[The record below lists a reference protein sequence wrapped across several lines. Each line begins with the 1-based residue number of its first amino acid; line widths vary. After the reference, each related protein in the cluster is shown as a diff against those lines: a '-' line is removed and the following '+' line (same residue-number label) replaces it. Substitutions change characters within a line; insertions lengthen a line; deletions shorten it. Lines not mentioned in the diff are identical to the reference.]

1 MNVGL
6 ETWLL
11 IIHCLF
17 KAHWKITYI
26 RPVIFH
32 AVLQFHVFQCKWFSS
47 LLKMITKHS
56 LITDLYGQH
65 DFFLSRTATPRFNLE
80 KNLCTVPYF
89 FVKLCLLKCLRRSCF
104 LKQIPWCLSSFS
116 STVSSWVV
124 WDILTKEKQLATLK
138 RTKKPHITAKHFQL
152 CTELVERA
160 RACGVMLEVGAGAR
174 LHHSTQLHR

>member
-1 MNVGL
+1 MLALRLGC
-6 ETWLL
+6 LL
-11 IIHCLF
+11 FIVYSRHTERS
-17 KAHWKITYI
+17 HI

-32 AVLQFHVFQCKWFSS
+32 AVLQFHVFQHKWFSS

-152 CTELVERA
+152 CNELVERA
-160 RACGVMLEVGAGAR
+160 RVCGVMLEVGAGAQ